1 MVQLPHMSLFYEAEK
16 AGRLMSDTSDDGRLV
31 CFKYTEATAANADWD
46 EVTLN
51 ARGIVFE
58 TATGKV
64 VARPWHKFF
73 NYHELFADTELA
85 KKCRLALEKA
95 GLPTQAAG
103 KMEYTFEKIDGSL
116 GIAYYYDGE
125 WYVNTPGSFTSPQ
138 AQFAT
143 QWLRKRIDAAKKKF
157 TRDMILDPEYT
168 HLFEITWS
176 KDLHPIK
183 YDRDELVLL
192 ALINKHTGQ
201 EMFARCLMCDLA
213 YDLLGSRTP
222 EYFQFETLGE
232 IADTCK
238 ELPSN
243 KEGFVVTWENGFK
256 LKMKGDAYLTMLG
269 YYDKC
274 TDKYFWR
281 AYDPNLN
288 IFHANLDAE
297 HNYVY
302 IDDEPLVI
310 PEELFD
316 IRNRMD
322 LYVARYREA
331 LGHVVSTGDFIKTTY
346 PSMKECALHIKKNFD
361 DAMQAPLLSY
371 VRGDRMETVKRI
383 VNKTMMRPEKGASDK
398 NPYIGYHEDEKD

>member
-1 MVQLPHMSLFYEAEK
+1 MMQVPPLSKFYEAVE
-16 AGRLMSDTSDDGRLV
+16 AGRIMMDTDPTDRLV
-31 CFKYTEATAANADWD
+31 CFRYTEETAAHADWD
-46 EVTLN
+46 EVTLH

-58 TATGKV
+58 RATGEIIAK
-64 VARPWHKFF
+64 PFYKFF
-73 NYHELFADTELA
+73 NYHELFSDTELA

-125 WYVNTPGSFTSPQ
+125 WYVNTPGNFTSPQ

-143 QWLRKRIDAAKKKF
+143 QWLRKHIAAAKKKF
-157 TRDMILDPEYT
+157 KRDMILDPEYT

-192 ALINKHTGQ
+192 ALINKHTGK
-201 EMFARCLMCDLA
+201 EMFARGLMCELA
-213 YDLLGSRTP
+213 FDLLGSRTP
-222 EYFQFETLGE
+222 EYFKFETLGE

-256 LKMKGDAYLTMLG
+256 LKMKGDAYLKLLAF
-269 YYDKC
+269 YENC
-274 TDKYFWR
+274 TEKMIWR
-281 AYDPNLN
+281 SYDPNLD
-288 IFHANLDAE
+288 IFHAHMDAE
-297 HNYVY
+297 HGYRFLDN
-302 IDDEPLVI
+302 EPLVV

-316 IRNRMD
+316 IRNKLE
-322 LYVARYREA
+322 LYRVTFAEK
-331 LGHVVSTGDFIKTTY
+331 LDGIISTGDFIKICY
-346 PSMKECALHIKKNFD
+346 KEQRDRIAYITEHFDKAHQAALI
-361 DAMQAPLLSY
+361 AY
-371 VRGDRMETVKRI
+371 VSPNMRMDYVKTV
-383 VNKTMMRPEKGASDK
+383 VNKCLMKPKPNTADGFNA
-398 NPYIGYHEDEKD
+398 YFGYKE